1 VKAVAL
7 ALRFLVA
14 ELGALVALVWWG
26 IDAGGFGIVLG
37 LVLAFAVIA
46 LWAAFVAPKA
56 LRRLDDPARIVLEL
70 VIFAGATAAFL
81 AVGQPIVAIAYAIV
95 AVLTAVATRYWGEPG
110 EPA

>member
-1 VKAVAL
+1 MKALAL

-14 ELGALVALVWWG
+14 ELGALVAFVWWG
-26 IDAGGFGIVLG
+26 IDAGGFGLVLG

-70 VIFAGATAAFL
+70 VIFAGATAAFFAL
-81 AVGQPIVAIAYAIV
+81 GQPVVAIVYAIV
-95 AVLTAVATRYWGEPG
+95 AVLTAVAARYWGEPT
-110 EPA
+110 P

>member
-26 IDAGGFGIVLG
+26 IDAGGFEIVLG

-70 VIFAGATAAFL
+70 VIFASATAAFL